1 MYRIKWILKKK
12 SFLFKAVVEGRNR
25 SIIDMIFVL
34 QQLQDNCRD
43 QRQPF
48 YLAVIDLTKAF
59 DLVSRDALL
68 RLLPLEAFRDGM
80 MESVQYDNSTSTKH
94 LAHKVVCS
102 YDVF

>member
-1 MYRIKWILKKK
+1 MDFEKK

-34 QQLQDNCRD
+34 QHLQDNCRD

-59 DLVSRDALL
+59 DLVTRDALL
-68 RLLPLEAFRDGM
+68 RLLPL
-80 MESVQYDNSTSTKH
+80 V
-94 LAHKVVCS
+94 AHMNCAAS
-102 YDVF
+102 